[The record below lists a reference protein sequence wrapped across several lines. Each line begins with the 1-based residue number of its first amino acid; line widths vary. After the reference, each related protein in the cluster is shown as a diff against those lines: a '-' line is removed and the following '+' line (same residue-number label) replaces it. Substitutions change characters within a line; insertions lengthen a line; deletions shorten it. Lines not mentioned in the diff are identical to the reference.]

1 MNDAV
6 KPGWQ
11 MPQIFGRW
19 LDRFAASLGLDLER
33 KSEIYL
39 SLSQA
44 ATLKDAN
51 YWLQIL
57 FAAGVA
63 TLGLVLNSP
72 AVIIG
77 AMLISPLMGPIL
89 SAGLSL
95 AAGDLILGFRAAAKL
110 VISCLAAIGFAVL
123 LVGLLPFKE
132 MTGEIV
138 ARTQPNT
145 LDLAVALFSG
155 AIGSIATCKKAEG
168 VVTSIPGVA
177 IAVALMPPLCVAGY
191 GIGLALSLNMAE
203 GLRIAGGG
211 GLLFL
216 TNLVAITF
224 TAMLVFLALRIDTSP
239 VREKVREWRRAD
251 AESEW
256 ERKFL
261 SRLRIPDKL
270 RQIGGFPSRFL
281 VILIPL
287 LLILF
292 PLSQSFSQLKQQ
304 YIQQRQENAVRR
316 IANDFWQQQ
325 FAKLPNGEQR
335 SVLDQTAISEL
346 NGKLTLALRV
356 FTSKPYTAAER
367 NEFTNLVATRLGR
380 SPNSLEIQLLEIPT
394 AAGLLAARARDEKA
408 MEAPP
413 TVEQSQTTF
422 WQSVQRA
429 LQGLRLPPASQLYDY
444 RVVIGTAVP
453 LQVELIYLAE
463 RDIDADAQALM
474 IDDLRARL
482 NNPQTIVRFVRIPSI
497 FRLEPFRR
505 NQAILTNAMN
515 AQLDTIGQLM
525 EQHSSLRAEVSIGA
539 EPKERGQIATE
550 RSQIISDYLNTKWQV
565 ASGRI
570 SVAAGANTTPTAVVK
585 FQTAPEL

>member
-1 MNDAV
+1 MSYSI
-6 KPGWQ
+6 KPKWQ
-11 MPQIFGRW
+11 VPQILGRW
-19 LDRFAASLGLDLER
+19 LDRFAASLGLGLER

-89 SAGLSL
+89 SAGLAL

-110 VISCLAAIGFAVL
+110 TISCLAAIGFAVL

-177 IAVALMPPLCVAGY
+177 IAVALMPPLCVVGY

-203 GLRIAGGG
+203 GVRVASGG

-224 TAMLVFLALRIDTSP
+224 TAMLVFLALRLD
-239 VREKVREWRRAD
+239 VALVKEKVREWRRTD

-256 ERKFL
+256 ERKLL
-261 SRLRIPDKL
+261 SRLLIPDKF
-270 RQIGGFPSRFL
+270 RQTGGIPSRFL

-304 YIQQRQENAVRR
+304 YTQQRQENAIRR
-316 IANDFWQQQ
+316 IANDFWQQH

-335 SVLDQTAISEL
+335 SVLDQTTISEL

-356 FTSKPYTAAER
+356 FTSKPCTAAER
-367 NEFTNLVATRLGR
+367 NEYTNLVAARLGR
-380 SPNSLEIQLLEIPT
+380 SADSLEIQLLEIPT
-394 AAGLLAARARDEKA
+394 ATGMLAARAREEKPI
-408 MEAPP
+408 EAPP
-413 TVEQSQTTF
+413 TVAQLRANF
-422 WQSVQRA
+422 WQSVQTA
-429 LQGLRLPPASQLYDY
+429 LNGLRFPPSAQLLDY
-444 RVVIGTAVP
+444 
-453 LQVELIYLAE
+453 QLITGSPESTRLIINYLAE
-463 RDIDADAQALM
+463 SDITADAQAL
-474 IDDLRARL
+474 ITLDVQARL
-482 NNPQTIVRFVRIPSI
+482 SDATIAVTFQ
-497 FRLEPFRR
+497 RLPPTFGPLTFRR
-505 NQAILTNAMN
+505 NDATLGATNLNLLAQVTKVMQAHPACLIEVVSQREANEAAELNQARANVVIDHLVTGT
-515 AQLDTIGQLM
+515 QLDRARFTISQ
-525 EQHSSLRAEVSIGA
+525 
-539 EPKERGQIATE
+539 EP
-550 RSQIISDYLNTKWQV
+550 
-565 ASGRI
+565 
-570 SVAAGANTTPTAVVK
+570 AAGRSVLLKLHLANKP
-585 FQTAPEL
+585 